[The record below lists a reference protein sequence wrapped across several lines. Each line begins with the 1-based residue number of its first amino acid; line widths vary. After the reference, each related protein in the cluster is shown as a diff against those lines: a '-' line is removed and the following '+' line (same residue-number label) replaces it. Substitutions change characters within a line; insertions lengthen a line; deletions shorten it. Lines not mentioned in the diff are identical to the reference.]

1 MYFTQ
6 LFIIM
11 FLALLIW
18 FWLDSMRVNEI
29 ARAIGAKMCRQN
41 NVQFL
46 DETVHL
52 SSIHP
57 GKNSHGQL
65 KLLRNYEFEFTNS
78 ELHRYNGRITLAN
91 KLLVASEMDAYRI
104 EEFE

>member
-1 MYFTQ
+1 
-6 LFIIM
+6 
-11 FLALLIW
+11 
-18 FWLDSMRVNEI
+18 MRVNEI
-29 ARAIGAKMCRQN
+29 ARAIGAKMCREN

-52 SSIHP
+52 SSIRP
-57 GKNSHGQL
+57 GKNSHGQI

-78 ELHRYNGRITLAN
+78 EQHRYNGRITLAD